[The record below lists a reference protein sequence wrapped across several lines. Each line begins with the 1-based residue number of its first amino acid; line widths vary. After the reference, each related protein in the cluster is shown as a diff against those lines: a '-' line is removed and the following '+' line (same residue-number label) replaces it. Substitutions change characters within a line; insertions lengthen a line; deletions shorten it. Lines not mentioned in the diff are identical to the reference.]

1 MFEELISRLAQ
12 ALDTLKLPYMVIG
25 GQALLLYADPRMT
38 RDIDITLGSGL
49 EILPEILR
57 ASIEAGL
64 EALPDDVQ
72 EFAQKTLVLP
82 LMDTDT
88 HIRVDFIFS
97 LTDYEK
103 LAIERS
109 RIVKLGGADVHFA
122 APEDLIIHKIFAGRP
137 IDLEDVKKVL
147 ARSME
152 LDVGYI
158 RRWLKEFDSTL
169 PEKQLL
175 ESFEAL
181 LLK

>member
-12 ALDTLKLPYMVIG
+12 ALDALKVPYMVIG
-25 GQALLLYADPRMT
+25 GQALLLYAEPRMT

-49 EILPEILR
+49 ERLPEILQ

-82 LMDTDT
+82 LVDTDT

-97 LTDYEK
+97 LTDYERS
-103 LAIERS
+103 AIERS
-109 RIVKLGGADVHFA
+109 RIVKLHGTNVHFA
-122 APEDLIIHKIFAGRP
+122 APEDLIVHKIFAGRP

-147 ARSME
+147 VKHKN
-152 LDVGYI
+152 LDTGYI
-158 RRWLKEFDSTL
+158 RLWLKEFDLTL
-169 PEKQLL
+169 PEKKLL
-175 ESFEAL
+175 ETFEAL
-181 LLK
+181 LPE